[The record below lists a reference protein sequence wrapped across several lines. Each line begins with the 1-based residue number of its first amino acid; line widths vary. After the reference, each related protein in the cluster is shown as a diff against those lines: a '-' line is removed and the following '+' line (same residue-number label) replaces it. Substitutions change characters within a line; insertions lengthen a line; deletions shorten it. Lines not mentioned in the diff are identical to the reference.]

1 MIYANKMEVGKYIA
15 YLQNS
20 VTESPLQKADGVLL
34 PFKMTVGGVVVDP
47 TDTLD
52 SRNIL
57 KQAEQNLEN
66 ALAKGGG
73 KSEVSEVK
81 FKPIL

>member
-1 MIYANKMEVGKYIA
+1 MN
-15 YLQNS
+15 
-20 VTESPLQKADGVLL
+20 
-34 PFKMTVGGVVVDP
+34 VGGVVVDP

-52 SRNIL
+52 SHNIL

-73 KSEVSEVK
+73 NSKISEVK